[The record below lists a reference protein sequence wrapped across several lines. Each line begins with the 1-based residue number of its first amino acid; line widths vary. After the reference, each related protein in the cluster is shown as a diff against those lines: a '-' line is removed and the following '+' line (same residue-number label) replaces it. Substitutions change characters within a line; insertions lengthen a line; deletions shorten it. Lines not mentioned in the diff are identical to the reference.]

1 MGLGGGF
8 HQFGRIRAP
17 MQAQEDDVA
26 APLRALKRPP
36 VLAVRLVPQQ
46 VRRSAHSH
54 RVALKRYIAH
64 LS

>member
-1 MGLGGGF
+1 
-8 HQFGRIRAP
+8 
-17 MQAQEDDVA
+17 MQAQVDYVA
-26 APLRALKRPP
+26 APLRAIKRPL
-36 VLAVRLVPQQ
+36 VRAVRLVPQQ

>member
-1 MGLGGGF
+1 
-8 HQFGRIRAP
+8 